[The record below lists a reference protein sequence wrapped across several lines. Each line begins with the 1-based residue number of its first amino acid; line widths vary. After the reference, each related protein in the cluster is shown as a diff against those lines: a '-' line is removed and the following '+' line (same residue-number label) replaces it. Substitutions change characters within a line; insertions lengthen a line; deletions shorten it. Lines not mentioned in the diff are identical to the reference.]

1 MRKAMKRSE
10 INRYM
15 EEALEFWENL
25 GFRLPPYARWSI
37 DEWEAHAAECKEI
50 FDLQIG

>member
-1 MRKAMKRSE
+1 MKHSE

-25 GFRLPPYARWSI
+25 GFRLPPYVR
-37 DEWEAHAAECKEI
+37 
-50 FDLQIG
+50 

>member
-1 MRKAMKRSE
+1 MKRSE

-25 GFRLPPYARWSI
+25 GFRLPPYVRWSV
-37 DEWEAHAAECKEI
+37 DE
-50 FDLQIG
+50 